1 MSDISKKIFSIDPEP
16 DEEPIALIP
25 EPIED
30 EILSDAAEPEDM
42 DSEIAEDYGKF
53 GLQTDVDIPTTI
65 FRPIIELVDPEDDDP
80 EDENDLLPDT
90 ELSEPPIT
98 LMQPDQIVSQPNE
111 AASDMIAV
119 DMIAPIRPSGLESSY
134 DTPSRFGWIGPLLA
148 VLTATGVGVLAY
160 AYIQEV
166 ETVSA
171 IGLAGLVMAVFVSTA
186 TTMILWVSLR
196 ALGRTQSAAMQLATI
211 SDRLT
216 HADETVT
223 ADISRMSSAIRREL
237 AQVDSRMAQSR
248 SELDTLVTQITKQSS
263 DMDGKTK
270 LMAERTESIARAM
283 TDHRDAFSDL
293 STTFETQM
301 STLAGT
307 VDQHRGEL
315 ADVSNAAVQQV
326 GAAMDGLDRASQQTS
341 ERSSAMADIAKA
353 ADKIFTD
360 AEVRLSAMSE
370 TISDRAAEL
379 DRVYE
384 RQAEHLASLDGRL
397 SGETTAIATA
407 LSEQTDQL
415 SAINAQIEITEDHL
429 TALLDHACG
438 IQAQL
443 TARLSDIDSTL
454 SESDTR
460 SKAFTA
466 DIADRISDSV
476 AQTRREL
483 SIMEGELR
491 ALQSRMDGAK
501 SMDLVLDIPETKQ
514 TPPSGRLNLKPLD
527 SDFPPVEPNTLAIPE
542 PHEDQTLDLIE
553 PLKLPVDMIQPQPS
567 TSTLPDP
574 DLIRRSSGDASL
586 GRMFGRA
593 QKDEQ
598 GEEDWRWRDIV
609 SAVDPI
615 AKDVAKAEL
624 SGIDRPPPGVPLS
637 PPPPEPKLPD
647 GSDII
652 ARLCEVELAPSAVV
666 DQGTIINA
674 TEARHRG
681 GEAAQS
687 EIVFS
692 RLNAP
697 VIHLRGILS
706 SDLEFRL
713 RAENFRRNFDT
724 YFQSQRD
731 QTKIRSELQTAS
743 GRAYLLCAA
752 ALTAS

>member
-42 DSEIAEDYGKF
+42 DSEIAEDHSEF

-80 EDENDLLPDT
+80 EDEDDLPPDT

-98 LMQPDQIVSQPNE
+98 LMRPDQIVSQPNE

-148 VLTATGVGVLAY
+148 VLTATGVGALAY

-186 TTMILWVSLR
+186 TTMMLWVSLR

-237 AQVDSRMAQSR
+237 AQVDSRLAQS
-248 SELDTLVTQITKQSS
+248 
-263 DMDGKTK
+263 
-270 LMAERTESIARAM
+270 
-283 TDHRDAFSDL
+283 
-293 STTFETQM
+293 
-301 STLAGT
+301 
-307 VDQHRGEL
+307 
-315 ADVSNAAVQQV
+315 
-326 GAAMDGLDRASQQTS
+326 
-341 ERSSAMADIAKA
+341 
-353 ADKIFTD
+353 
-360 AEVRLSAMSE
+360 
-370 TISDRAAEL
+370 
-379 DRVYE
+379 
-384 RQAEHLASLDGRL
+384 
-397 SGETTAIATA
+397 
-407 LSEQTDQL
+407 
-415 SAINAQIEITEDHL
+415 
-429 TALLDHACG
+429 
-438 IQAQL
+438 
-443 TARLSDIDSTL
+443 
-454 SESDTR
+454 
-460 SKAFTA
+460 
-466 DIADRISDSV
+466 
-476 AQTRREL
+476 RREL

-527 SDFPPVEPNTLAIPE
+527 SDFPPFEPDTLAIPE

-586 GRMFGRA
+586 GRMFERA
-593 QKDEQ
+593 KKDEQ

-615 AKDVAKAEL
+615 AKDVAKAEH

-666 DQGTIINA
+666 DQGTIIDA

-697 VIHLRGILS
+697 VIHLRSILS
-706 SDLEFRL
+706 NDLEFRL